1 MRATQRAA
9 LYHRVS
15 TLDQN
20 PTLARSELRAA
31 AKRLGFRIVLDVEE
45 TGSGAQNDRPGLQR
59 VLQAARRGELD
70 ALVVFKL
77 DRTGRSALDLLANI
91 RELVEVHGVRFLVT
105 SQGLDLKPGG
115 DAISRLLMTVLAAV
129 AEFERDLIRDRTRL
143 GLAAARRRGT
153 RLGRRPLPGPPPAAV
168 LERREAGQSWTPIAR
183 ELRCSVGKARRLAA
197 TVVPVQRPTVR
208 RATNQDERDVVPS
221 RHPAT
226 GHASRRGDVL
236 VPPGRSRDGRSDA
249 SRTA

>member
-1 MRATQRAA
+1 MASTRRAA

-20 PTLARSELRAA
+20 PTLARTELRAS

-45 TGSGAQNDRPGLQR
+45 TGSGAQNDRPGFKR
-59 VLQAARRGELD
+59 VLDAARLGKID
-70 ALVVFKL
+70 ALLVYKL
-77 DRTGRSALDLLANI
+77 DRAGRSALDLLANI

-143 GLAAARRRGT
+143 GLAAARRKGV
-153 RLGRRPLPGPPPAAV
+153 RLGRRPKPGPQPAV
-168 LERREAGQSWTPIAR
+168 VIAR
-183 ELRCSVGKARRLAA
+183 RRAGVSWARVAAELGCTIGKARRLAA
-197 TVVPVQRPTVR
+197 THAVSPE
-208 RATNQDERDVVPS
+208 RAK
-221 RHPAT
+221 
-226 GHASRRGDVL
+226 
-236 VPPGRSRDGRSDA
+236 
-249 SRTA
+249 